1 MFQKDST
8 NGTKQLQLEPNHG
21 GYMSSAAN
29 LNEFQEQVR
38 ARYDEL
44 SKRLQQVARYVLD
57 NTNSVAFDTVAVIAK
72 EADVPPST
80 LIRFANAFDFSG
92 FNEMKQLFR
101 MNLVEETASYTD
113 RARLFREMDS
123 EQELSDDPA
132 QILKEFAHSNAQALQ
147 QMAARTPAE
156 DMEKAVSLLAGAQ
169 NVYIIGLRRSFSVA
183 TYLSY
188 ALSHLECRPVLIDGL
203 GGMFKEQ
210 ISRISENDV
219 VISISFTPYAS
230 ETVMVSEKA
239 AQTGAKQIVI
249 TDSQISPL
257 ASFSDVC
264 FVIKEAQVDAFRSQ
278 SATLCLAQ
286 SLTVALA
293 YRQGSKLI

>member
-1 MFQKDST
+1 
-8 NGTKQLQLEPNHG
+8 
-21 GYMSSAAN
+21 MSSASN

-38 ARYDEL
+38 SRYDEL

-72 EADVPPST
+72 EAKVPPST
-80 LIRFANAFDFSG
+80 LIRFANAFNFSG

-113 RARLFREMDS
+113 RARMFREMDGS
-123 EQELSDDPA
+123 QELGDDPS

-156 DMEKAVSLLAGAQ
+156 DIEKAVSLLANAQ
-169 NVYIIGLRRSFSVA
+169 NIYIIGLRRSFSVA

-230 ETVMVSEKA
+230 ETVMVSEKP
-239 AQTGAKQIVI
+239 AQAGAQQIVI

-293 YRQGSKLI
+293 YRQGSSLV

>member
-1 MFQKDST
+1 MST
-8 NGTKQLQLEPNHG
+8 AT
-21 GYMSSAAN
+21 N

-57 NTNSVAFDTVAVIAK
+57 NTNSVAFDTVAIIAK
-72 EADVPPST
+72 EANVPPST

-113 RARLFREMDS
+113 RARLFRELDGD
-123 EQELSDDPA
+123 QELANDPT
-132 QILKEFAHSNAQALQ
+132 QILKEFAHSNAQAMQ
-147 QMAARTPAE
+147 QLAARTPPE
-156 DMEKAVSLLAGAQ
+156 DLLKAIDYLADAD

-183 TYLSY
+183 SYLAY
-188 ALSHLECRPVLIDGL
+188 ALSHLECRPILIDGL

-210 ISRISENDV
+210 INRIGNNDV
-219 VISISFTPYAS
+219 VISISFTPYAA
-230 ETVMVSEKA
+230 ETIMVSEKA
-239 AQTGAKQIVI
+239 AQMGAKQIVI

-264 FVIKEAQVDAFRSQ
+264 FVVKEAQVDAFRSQ

-286 SLTVALA
+286 SLTVSLA
-293 YRQGSKLI
+293 YRQGNTPAKQKL

>member
-1 MFQKDST
+1 
-8 NGTKQLQLEPNHG
+8 
-21 GYMSSAAN
+21 
-29 LNEFQEQVR
+29 
-38 ARYDEL
+38 
-44 SKRLQQVARYVLD
+44 
-57 NTNSVAFDTVAVIAK
+57 
-72 EADVPPST
+72 
-80 LIRFANAFDFSG
+80 
-92 FNEMKQLFR
+92 MKQLFR

-188 ALSHLECRPVLIDGL
+188 ALSHLECRPILIDGL

>member
-1 MFQKDST
+1 
-8 NGTKQLQLEPNHG
+8 
-21 GYMSSAAN
+21 MSSASN

-38 ARYDEL
+38 SRYDEL

-72 EADVPPST
+72 EANVPPST
-80 LIRFANAFDFSG
+80 LIRFANAFNFSG

-113 RARLFREMDS
+113 RARMFREMDGS
-123 EQELSDDPA
+123 QELGDDPS

-156 DMEKAVSLLAGAQ
+156 DIEKAVSLLANAQ
-169 NVYIIGLRRSFSVA
+169 NIYIIGLRRSFSVA

-188 ALSHLECRPVLIDGL
+188 ALSQLECRPVLIDGL

-239 AQTGAKQIVI
+239 AQAGAQQIVI

-293 YRQGSKLI
+293 YRQGSSLV

>member
-1 MFQKDST
+1 MST
-8 NGTKQLQLEPNHG
+8 A
-21 GYMSSAAN
+21 SN

-38 ARYDEL
+38 SRYDEL

-72 EADVPPST
+72 EANVPPST

-113 RARLFREMDS
+113 RARLFREMDNF
-123 EQELSDDPA
+123 QELSDDPA

-147 QMAARTPAE
+147 QMAARTPPE
-156 DMEKAVSLLAGAQ
+156 DMEKAVSLLAEAQ
-169 NVYIIGLRRSFSVA
+169 NIYIIGLRRSFSVA

-210 ISRISENDV
+210 INRISENDV

-230 ETVMVSEKA
+230 ETIMVSEKA

-293 YRQGSKLI
+293 YRQGSKKPI